1 MCSYILTFLNSYK
14 CSEGHLGILN
24 IKKILKKKQKKKKK
38 KQNSSLYNLQS
49 LCLI

>member
-38 KQNSSLYNLQS
+38 KKKKSMF
-49 LCLI
+49 